1 MNGVLSDNAWF
12 LCDNIVLLNDK
23 GMLLWDKEWLLGNK
37 KKESIVCSPPACL
50 VNYWVLI
57 FDLLHHVQRV
67 Y

>member
-37 KKESIVCSPPACL
+37 KKGEYCL
-50 VNYWVLI
+50 LSSCL
-57 FDLLHHVQRV
+57 FGKLLGLNL
-67 Y
+67 